1 MKKTT
6 LALALTGLMLHAG
19 ATPALAQLGGL
30 GKAIGKAQSA
40 KEKADKIKG
49 LIITDA
55 DERKIGEQISA
66 ALIDR
71 FGVYQDA
78 AVTKYVSLVGTV
90 LAQASS
96 RPTLDWQF
104 IVLDTDGVNAY
115 AAPGGLVHISRGALG
130 LIKNEAELAG
140 VLGHEITHVT
150 AKHTVR
156 AIQQSLLTSLG
167 TEVAADK
174 AGGLGGEAISR
185 LGGAGF
191 KMLFDGAFSRDDE
204 MESDKVGIALANKL
218 GYAPSGMGAVL
229 NKIAER
235 NKDQTERNGWF
246 ASHPQIK
253 ERIATMDK
261 RIKDDK
267 LNATA
272 IVAPRYAKAI
282 TFDVKAAALVAT
294 IAPGAR
300 GLAGG
305 SEPAKDDTSAK
316 KDEKKAEPAKKGG
329 MFGTGLLSKGSQSQN
344 TGTVASAG
352 SRGGV
357 PDRDA
362 VGGSDKSKVL
372 VTISAAEIEAFK
384 KGIA

>member
-1 MKKTT
+1 MKKTAV
-6 LALALTGLMLHAG
+6 ALAFVGLMLHAG
-19 ATPALAQLGGL
+19 ATPALAQIGGL

-40 KEKADKIKG
+40 KEKIDKAKG

-55 DERKIGEQISA
+55 DERKIGEEISA

-115 AAPGGLVHISRGALG
+115 AAPGGLIHITRGALG
-130 LIKNEAELAG
+130 LIKNEAELAS

-156 AIQQSLLTSLG
+156 AIQKAKG
-167 TEVAADK
+167 TGLFADAAGDK
-174 AGGLGGEAISR
+174 AGGLTGDALKFAVNQGYSTVFEN
-185 LGGAGF
+185 
-191 KMLFDGAFSRDDE
+191 KFDRNEE
-204 MESDKVGIALANKL
+204 MESDKVGIALANKA
-218 GYAPSGMGAVL
+218 GYAPSGMIAVL
-229 NKIAER
+229 NKISGR
-235 NKDQTERNGWF
+235 NKDQKEPNGWF

-253 ERIATMDK
+253 ERIAAMEK
-261 RIKDDK
+261 QIKADE

-272 IVAPRYAKAI
+272 TVAPRYAKAI
-282 TFDVKAAALVAT
+282 TFDVKPTAMVAT
-294 IAPGAR
+294 LAPGAR
-300 GLAGG
+300 GLAGET
-305 SEPAKDDTSAK
+305 EPAKGDKSAK
-316 KDEKKAEPAKKGG
+316 KEEPKKKG
-329 MFGTGLLSKGSQSQN
+329 FGLATLTGGSQAQQ

-362 VGGSDKSKVL
+362 VGGSNKSRVR
-372 VTISAAEIEAFK
+372 VTIAAAELESFK